1 MLLLC
6 VLGAADLLSTSES
19 LILKVCTTGL
29 FYDGNN
35 RHLMILKQRL
45 YPASNIMFGG
55 HINKAR
61 TVSELLLFHLLHK
74 TYIFMIKPE
83 TDNLETLS

>member
-45 YPASNIMFGG
+45 YPARNIMFGG

-61 TVSELLLFHLLHK
+61 TVSEQLLCKKIQDGCFFFI
-74 TYIFMIKPE
+74 YCIKHI
-83 TDNLETLS
+83 SSW